1 MREPTREKCV
11 LIKAKDGLHDLIGWF
26 DRLDRHRGAI
36 SVAKN
41 AQKGDPGLKITRYLG
56 NVGLRTGGGP

>member
-11 LIKAKDGLHDLIGWF
+11 LIKAKDGLRDLIGWF
-26 DRLDRHRGAI
+26 DRLDRHRSAI

-41 AQKGDPGLKITRYLG
+41 AQKGDHGLKIIRYLR
-56 NVGLRTGGGP
+56 NVG